1 MTKKELNELTEQE
14 YCAKLDK
21 AINKV
26 VDNFYNGE
34 KDMPCIMLVP
44 HKYGLALVRRMP
56 QDLRDKVDNDEEIEA
71 SDVAFPLT
79 NGIAAILD
87 LVKADEALRG
97 RKRLEQSFND
107 EVGYQVLTILLGEI
121 LAAGRM
127 DDNLGLSKCR
137 GMQEVIAAVEEMHGI
152 EDDDDDDDEDCE
164 CDDCDCDECCKGVCI
179 KGKDGATHHVRGM
192 EMKLSDLSPK
202 QIMKLIALM
211 MNDDISD
218 EEKGKRLEKMLLEFG
233 AKPVSKEK
241 LEEFVKKNEKKED

>member
-1 MTKKELNELTEQE
+1 MTKKELNELSEQE

-56 QDLRDKVDNDEEIEA
+56 QDLRDRVDNEEDIEA

-87 LVKADEALRG
+87 LVKADKVFRG
-97 RKRLEQSFND
+97 RERLEQSFND

-127 DDNLGLSKCR
+127 DDNLGLAKCK
-137 GMQEVIAAVEEMHGI
+137 GMQEVIAAVEEMHDS
-152 EDDDDDDDEDCE
+152 ESDDDDDEDCE
-164 CDDCDCDECCKGVCI
+164 CDECGKGVCV
-179 KGKDGATHHVRGM
+179 KDKNGATHHVRGM
-192 EMKLSDLSPK
+192 EMKLNDLSPK
-202 QIMKLIALM
+202 QIMRLIALM